1 MAALEAIMSRIAIK
15 DEEESSPP
23 GRLAT
28 AVIAV
33 ATTGAGF
40 VDLTPAIEAWLERQ
54 GMRDG
59 LLTLFIRHTS
69 ASLTIQEN
77 ADPDV
82 RKDLLDALG
91 RLAPESAPW
100 RHASEGPDDMPSHVK
115 AALTDTS
122 LSLPVLG
129 GELTL
134 GTWQAI
140 YLIEHRTEPQDRE
153 VRLHYLG
160 S

>member
-1 MAALEAIMSRIAIK
+1 MSPIRVK
-15 DEEESSPP
+15 DERELAPP
-23 GRLAT
+23 TRQNSAVLSVGTNGPGFTDLT
-28 AVIAV
+28 AHVVGWIERI
-33 ATTGAGF
+33 GAG
-40 VDLTPAIEAWLERQ
+40 
-54 GMRDG
+54 DG
-59 LLTLFIRHTS
+59 LLTIFLRHTS

-82 RKDLLDALG
+82 LRDLGDALG
-91 RLAPESAPW
+91 RLAPEGAGW

-122 LSLPVLG
+122 LTLPVLG
-129 GELTL
+129 GTVPL

-140 YLIEHRTEPQDRE
+140 YLIEHRAHPHQRE
-153 VRLHYLG
+153 IALHFLG